1 MKRMTTEEF
10 LDTGL
15 LEEYVMGLCSAEE
28 QSLVEQYINTDT
40 SVREI
45 YDQIQHSISQLA
57 DSYAIEPPAGVKAR
71 LMDQL
76 EGKASPPTTNGVS
89 SIGRYLLWAIVPL
102 AALLGIVAVTKIGN
116 LQDDVRA
123 AEVRYAALQKECS
136 RTQQQADAVAQS
148 LRFYKSPATLS
159 GMLRGGAIMPK
170 FEAVA
175 HYNKQEGRYTM
186 EVLSIGSMPAGK
198 CLYLWGD
205 KDGHMVK
212 LQKLEDVVEGNQ
224 YVFDPAMESF
234 NLTLEDVDVEAEE
247 PDVSNLVASVSI

>member
-28 QSLVEQYINTDT
+28 QSLVEQYINADT

-148 LRFYKSPATLS
+148 LR
-159 GMLRGGAIMPK
+159 
-170 FEAVA
+170 
-175 HYNKQEGRYTM
+175 
-186 EVLSIGSMPAGK
+186 
-198 CLYLWGD
+198 
-205 KDGHMVK
+205 
-212 LQKLEDVVEGNQ
+212 QKLEDVVEGNQ